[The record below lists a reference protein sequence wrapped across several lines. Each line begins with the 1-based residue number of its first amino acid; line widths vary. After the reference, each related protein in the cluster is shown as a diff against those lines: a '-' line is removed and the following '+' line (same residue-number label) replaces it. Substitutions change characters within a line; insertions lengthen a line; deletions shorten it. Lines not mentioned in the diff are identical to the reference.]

1 MGEPKLSPYNK
12 YESPHII
19 SLKIEIHHRH
29 YSNDGSL
36 SVPLPFHHHNQA
48 LLGRKKKIWLTI
60 FCLPK
65 RRIQASLFFFHPF
78 SQQVSSF
85 ICLCLSSH
93 SLFLSP
99 LFPRFGETCMS
110 LWFMSRPEHSDRKTQ
125 TLSSLSLSL
134 CLSYH
139 HFPSYGKASN
149 FIFFFFFKFSL

>member
-48 LLGRKKKIWLTI
+48 LLGREKKIWLTI
-60 FCLPK
+60 FCLPSTWSK
-65 RRIQASLFFFHPF
+65 MHSGVAFFFHPF

-125 TLSSLSLSL
+125 TLSSLSLS
-134 CLSYH
+134 H
-139 HFPSYGKASN
+139 ITTFPAMGKLQIS
-149 FIFFFFFKFSL
+149 FFFFFFQI

>member
-60 FCLPK
+60 FCLPSTWSK
-65 RRIQASLFFFHPF
+65 MHSGVAFFFSSLQSASLLFHLSLSFF
-78 SQQVSSF
+78 SF
-85 ICLCLSSH
+85 PLSLP
-93 SLFLSP
+93 SLSTVWRDLHVA
-99 LFPRFGETCMS
+99 LVYVTPRAFRSENS
-110 LWFMSRPEHSDRKTQ
+110 NSII
-125 TLSSLSLSL
+125 SLSLS
-134 CLSYH
+134 H
-139 HFPSYGKASN
+139 ITTFPAMGKLQIS
-149 FIFFFFFKFSL
+149 FFFFFQI

>member
-48 LLGRKKKIWLTI
+48 LLGREKKIWLTI
-60 FCLPK
+60 FCLPSTWSK
-65 RRIQASLFFFHPF
+65 MHSGVAFFFSSLQSASLLFHLSLSFF
-78 SQQVSSF
+78 SF
-85 ICLCLSSH
+85 PLS
-93 SLFLSP
+93 LPP

-125 TLSSLSLSL
+125 TLSSLSLS
-134 CLSYH
+134 H
-139 HFPSYGKASN
+139 ITTFPAMGKLQIS
-149 FIFFFFFKFSL
+149 FFFFFFQI